1 MTRDWGIKDKV
12 TVVLGASPLANAV
25 RGVLAREGAT
35 MAEAADAATEILVS
49 VPATLNNALPLPVDV
64 DDETWHE
71 QMDSLFDAPR
81 RATHAVLAGMM
92 DRGAGRIVHL
102 IGSFEPMTFSGEF
115 AAWGAMAAW
124 SKSLTRSI
132 GKSGPTMNLIQAGQF
147 DGDSTSHIPAGRF
160 CTADDVASLV
170 VFLCSPYARYL
181 TGTVIPL
188 DGGMRRYQ
196 N

>member
-1 MTRDWGIKDKV
+1 MTRDWGMKDKV

-25 RGVLAREGAT
+25 RGALAREGAKI
-35 MAEAADAATEILVS
+35 ADTADRTTEILVS
-49 VPATLNNALPLPVDV
+49 VPASLNAADPLPVDV
-64 DDETWHE
+64 DDETWNE
-71 QMDSLFDAPR
+71 QMDGLFDVPR
-81 RATHAVLAGMM
+81 RATHTVLPGMM
-92 DRGAGRIVHL
+92 ERGAGRIVHL
-102 IGSFEPMTFSGEF
+102 IGSFEPMTFSAEF

-124 SKSLTRSI
+124 SKSLTRTI
-132 GKSGPTMNLIQAGQF
+132 GRSGPTMNLIQAGQF
-147 DGDSTSHIPAGRF
+147 DGDSAAHIPAGRF